1 MSSALIGFFSEILL
15 DTLQLLRQ
23 GTQSLALSVSL
34 VLAWMPCSGISHIS
48 MATTLAPVN
57 SREVVRCD
65 HCALVQFRTINGL
78 CRRCH
83 TSLDHEDPPL
93 IESTTAVPPLTA
105 EEGPS
110 PRVANAIRTLRQR
123 SGLSQRQ
130 LALRMQVPR
139 TYVSKIENEKAT
151 PTLSSLK
158 RLAEALDVTVPDL
171 LAGGQRQGESVREL
185 MADGFIA
192 ELIPYLPRLN
202 PLQWQSVL
210 AQVRD
215 MAVHTHRSA

>member
-1 MSSALIGFFSEILL
+1 
-15 DTLQLLRQ
+15 
-23 GTQSLALSVSL
+23 
-34 VLAWMPCSGISHIS
+34 
-48 MATTLAPVN
+48 
-57 SREVVRCD
+57 
-65 HCALVQFRTINGL
+65 
-78 CRRCH
+78 
-83 TSLDHEDPPL
+83 
-93 IESTTAVPPLTA
+93 
-105 EEGPS
+105 
-110 PRVANAIRTLRQR
+110 
-123 SGLSQRQ
+123 
-130 LALRMQVPR
+130 MQVPR

-171 LAGGQRQGESVREL
+171 LAGGQRQTEGVREL